1 MDGVA
6 AGGMFTKW
14 VGFRWADDGW
24 APRELVLGCV
34 AVATFFFK
42 NSVGTGPVLYFH
54 FSFRIRRGR
63 GRGPPPNQKMV
74 TKPGKHE
81 RFKMIP
87 NAHSSSENLAQS
99 I

>member
-42 NSVGTGPVLYFH
+42 IPSGRVRSYIFIFISESVEEGEE
-54 FSFRIRRGR
+54 GR
-63 GRGPPPNQKMV
+63 HP
-74 TKPGKHE
+74 TK
-81 RFKMIP
+81 RW
-87 NAHSSSENLAQS
+87 
-99 I
+99 